1 MTTDDADLPTVGE
14 LIELVEQL
22 DADNERLRLAR
33 LELAKLMED
42 AVTEQV
48 AGERRIAELADRVVL
63 LEREL
68 EAINQTRLVRHTRP
82 LRSLYARLRRTG
94 VGA

>member
-1 MTTDDADLPTVGE
+1 VTTHDAEMPSVGE
-14 LIELVEQL
+14 LIELVERL

-48 AGERRIAELADRVVL
+48 AGERRIAELEDRVAL

-68 EAINQTRLVRHTRP
+68 EAINQTRLIRHTRP
-82 LRSLYARLRRTG
+82 VRALYARFRRGG